1 MTRRFPS
8 AIIIGARKAGTRA
21 LLEMLSLHS
30 DIVTASHEVHF
41 FDNNTRF
48 HAGSG
53 WYLDQMPKSLPGM
66 FIEIENLTLRLTP
79 MLAAG
84 FYEDHL
90 V

>member
-66 FIEIENLTLRLTP
+66 FIQIK
-79 MLAAG
+79 M
-84 FYEDHL
+84 
-90 V
+90 

>member
-66 FIEIENLTLRLTP
+66 FIKIKMKILRLTP
-79 MLAAG
+79 MLAG
-84 FYEDHL
+84 DFCENHL
-90 V
+90 I